1 MNTEIFSEQSYQLKM
16 VSQILK
22 QSDWSYDFGKSM
34 KENIA
39 WPITGSM
46 WN

>member
-1 MNTEIFSEQSYQLKM
+1 MNTEIFLLAKLSIKI
-16 VSQILK
+16 VSQIYK
-22 QSDWSYDFGKSM
+22 QSNWSYDFAESM